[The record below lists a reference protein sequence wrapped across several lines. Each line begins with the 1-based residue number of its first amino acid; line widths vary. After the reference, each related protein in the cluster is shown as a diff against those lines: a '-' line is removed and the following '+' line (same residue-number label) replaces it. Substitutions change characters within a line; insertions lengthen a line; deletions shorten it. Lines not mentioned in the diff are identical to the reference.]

1 MKALN
6 RLTTRRFPA
15 TDVYTID
22 QARELSL
29 LSRALGR
36 QLGML
41 IDRKGRVDMVL
52 VGEAGG
58 ILIPEL
64 PRARSGADRL
74 RGLRLLHTHLTPDG
88 LSQEDLMDLLF
99 LRLDAI
105 IVLTVNPDGDPVQ
118 WQEAHLLPTPVAG
131 QPYRVEQLRPWDQT
145 SAHFAATA
153 EALEEELA
161 RRSDDTREAS
171 DAPRALLVSVAAQ
184 PRIIQERNLDEL
196 AELART
202 AGLVV
207 AGRMVQRVA
216 QVNPKFILGKGKM
229 AELEVLALEGR
240 AGILVFDGELSPA
253 QLHNLADIT
262 ERKVLDRTQLI
273 LDIFAQHA
281 VTRAGKLQVELAQL
295 RYTQPRLT
303 GKNRAMD
310 RLMGGIGGR
319 GPGETKLETD
329 RRRSRE
335 RMARL
340 RKELDQLRRQRAFT
354 RSRRARRGIPL
365 AALVGY
371 TNAGK
376 STLLNKLTR
385 SEVLAE
391 NKLFATL
398 DPTTRRLRFPAE
410 REIILADTVGFI
422 RNLPRELMDAFRAT
436 LEELESADLLVHVA
450 DASHP
455 DLLQQITSVETI
467 LEELELQHMPRILL
481 LNKWDLLDVPARAE
495 LADAFPHAIPV
506 SARTGD
512 GLKRLLEVLENM
524 LLSTQQ
530 TQLLIPFEEG
540 GPVLQ

>member
-376 STLLNKLTR
+376 STLLNNLTR

-422 RNLPRELMDAFRAT
+422 RNLPRELMDAFHAT